1 MKQLY
6 FLLFSTLLTFN
17 ATAQSSYWS
26 IAEEAKITV
35 KGTRQIIPNKYQ
47 VVQLDVVNFK
57 NHIDN
62 APLEYNAANSKL
74 TFDLPMPDGSIEQF
88 AIVESPIMEEGL
100 SAKFPVIKTYLGQGI
115 TNPRAAVRFGWTY
128 KGFHAMVISEKG
140 QIFID
145 PYSTDEREYY
155 ISYYKKD
162 FSSNKQFTCHTDE
175 KANVVEFDN
184 DDIPLND
191 SPENA
196 GNQLRTYRL
205 ALACTGEY
213 AQFHGGTVA
222 GALSAMAVTM
232 TRVNL
237 IYETEVS
244 VRMVMIANN
253 NLLIFLNS
261 SSDPYTNSNGST
273 MLGQNRNTVNSV
285 IGAANYDIGHVF
297 STGGG
302 GIASLGSVCN
312 NNRKAQGVTG
322 QNTPVGDPFDV
333 DYVAHEMGHQFSGN
347 HTFNGTTG
355 SCSGNL
361 ASQSSYEPGSATTIM
376 GYAGICSG
384 QNIQSNSDA
393 FFHTYTFD
401 EIINFTIGGSG
412 NNCAAVT
419 NTGNNEPNV
428 SAGTGGYF
436 IPKSTPFELTGT
448 ANDPNGDP
456 MTYSWEQ
463 FDLGPRGEPN
473 LPTGNAPL
481 FRSFSP
487 KTIPSRTFP
496 QISDIVNNT
505 QTMGEILPSY
515 ARGLSFRLTAR
526 DNKAGGG
533 GVNYDGIAFQ
543 VTDNA
548 GPFLVTEP
556 NTSSVIW
563 TEGTPATVNWDVA
576 NTDLAPV
583 NCATVN
589 ILLSTD
595 GGYTYPIVLATGVP
609 NNGSATLL
617 VPQGSASNTARVRV
631 QCATGVFFDISNTNF
646 RIVAPPAPTY
656 YLYSIAN
663 EQTFCAPNSATFS
676 IDVLS
681 LLNYTDAVNL
691 SAVGVPNGVSL
702 TYNNNPV
709 TPGTTLE
716 ITATA
721 DETVATGTYSI
732 EIKGSSTSGDK
743 SIFINLTVFS
753 QTPTSITPLSPED
766 GAIDAP
772 SELRWSNSNGAPHT
786 YHLQVSDEPT
796 FSNLLVDESGLTNN
810 FYALQNLSGYS
821 VYYWRVKADNQCAQ
835 GTFSDIF
842 TFRTAT
848 LDCSTYG
855 SGNSR
860 IILSQIAFT
869 YPSTLDIS
877 DDESILDINVKNLQ
891 GAHSRISDLSF
902 RLKSPA
908 GTEIELFSR
917 ICNDQ
922 DNYNINLD
930 DQAANDN
937 YPCPP
942 TNGGTYQP
950 QGSLGLFNGESSAGT
965 WTLSV
970 QDHEIGE
977 GGSLS
982 NWELE
987 ICKSVVN
994 SNNDPIVIKN
1004 DTLKTTKGSNRK
1016 ISTELLLST
1025 DADNGAADLVYTV
1038 LKATSEGVLQLNGT
1052 ALAVGST
1059 FTQAQIDAGGLSYK
1073 HDAAAGTNDSFRFH
1087 VEDGQGGWAGSPS
1100 FIIEVVEDINRFNLE
1115 DGKVW
1120 IYPNPTTDLL
1130 NISLRLATA
1139 EQVNFTVYD
1148 AIGQL
1153 VMQGVLIDAIEGSN
1167 ELQLNTNRLTSG
1179 VYALVIEGETFN
1191 ITEKIVISR
1200 K

>member
-6 FLLFSTLLTFN
+6 VLLFSILLTFN
-17 ATAQSSYWS
+17 ATAQSNYWS
-26 IAEEAKITV
+26 IAEESTITL
-35 KGTRQIIPNKYQ
+35 KGTRQIIPNKYR
-47 VVQLDVVNFK
+47 VVQLDVATFK

-62 APLEYNAANSKL
+62 APLEYNATSSKL
-74 TFDLPMPDGSIEQF
+74 TFDLPMPDGSTEQF
-88 AIVESPIMEEGL
+88 AIVESPIMAEGL
-100 SAKFPVIKTYLGQGI
+100 SAKYPVIKTYLGQGI
-115 TNPRAAVRFGWTY
+115 TNPRAVVRFGWTY

-145 PYSTDEREYY
+145 QYSSDEREYY

-162 FSSNKQFTCHTDE
+162 FTTKKAFTCHTDE
-175 KANVVEFDN
+175 QADIIEFEHDDN
-184 DDIPLND
+184 PLNNN
-191 SPENA
+191 PENA
-196 GNQLRTYRL
+196 GDQLRTYRL

-213 AQFHGGTVA
+213 AQFHGGTVT

-253 NLLIFLNS
+253 NQLIFLNS
-261 SSDPYTNSNGST
+261 GTDPYTNTNGST

-285 IGAANYDIGHVF
+285 IGSANYDIGHVF

-322 QNTPVGDPFDV
+322 QNAPIGDPFDV

-347 HTFNGTTG
+347 HTFNGTSG

-376 GYAGICSG
+376 GYAGICPG
-384 QNIQSNSDA
+384 QNIQNNSDA

-401 EIINFTIGGSG
+401 EIINFSINGNG
-412 NNCAAVT
+412 NNCAVVT

-436 IPKSTPFELTGT
+436 IPKSTPFELIGT

-463 FDLGPRGEPN
+463 FDLGARGEPN
-473 LPTGNAPL
+473 LPVGNAPI

-487 KTIPSRTFP
+487 KTVPSRTFP
-496 QISDIVNNT
+496 QISDIVSNT

-515 ARGLSFRLTAR
+515 GRDLSFRLTAR

-533 GVNYDGIAFQ
+533 GVNYDGIAFK

-548 GPFLVTEP
+548 GPFLVTAP
-556 NTSSVIW
+556 NISSVVW
-563 TEGTPATVNWDVA
+563 TEGTPATVTWDVA
-576 NTDLAPV
+576 NTDAAPV

-589 ILLSTD
+589 IVLSID
-595 GGYTYPIVLATGVP
+595 GGFTYPITLATGVP
-609 NNGSATLL
+609 NNGSTTLI
-617 VPQGSASNTARVRV
+617 VPQGSASTTARVRV

-646 RIVAPPAPTY
+646 TIVAPSVPSY
-656 YLYSIAN
+656 FLYSVVN
-663 EQTFCAPNSATFS
+663 EQTFCAPNSAVFS
-676 IDVLS
+676 IDVLP
-681 LLNYTDAVNL
+681 LLNYSDAVNI
-691 SAVGVPNGVSL
+691 SAAGVPSGVSL
-702 TYNNNPV
+702 TYNNNPI

-721 DETVATGTYSI
+721 DETVATGTYPI
-732 EIKGSSTSGDK
+732 EIKGSSTSGDE

-753 QTPTSITPLSPED
+753 SIPTSITPLSPED
-766 GAIDAP
+766 GSVGA
-772 SELRWSNSNGAPHT
+772 SSKLTWSNANGSPHT
-786 YHLQVSDEPT
+786 YHVQVSDDPT
-796 FSNLLVDESGLTNN
+796 FSNLLVDETGLTDN
-810 FYALQNLSGYS
+810 FYVVQNLSGYS
-821 VYYWRVKADNQCAQ
+821 VYYWRVKADNQCVQ
-835 GTFSDIF
+835 GTFSDMF

-848 LDCSTYG
+848 LDCTTYG
-855 SGNSR
+855 SGNFR
-860 IILSQIAFT
+860 TILSTIAFT

-877 DDESILDINVKNLQ
+877 DDVSIVDINVKNLQ

-902 RLKSPA
+902 RLKSPV

-917 ICNDQ
+917 ICNEQ
-922 DNYNINLD
+922 NNYSINLD
-930 DQAANDN
+930 DQAADDN

-942 TNGGTYQP
+942 TNNGTYQP
-950 QGSLGLFNGESSAGT
+950 QGTLGAFNGESSAGT

-970 QDHEIGE
+970 QDHEVGE
-977 GGSLS
+977 GGNLS

-987 ICKSVVN
+987 ICKDVGN
-994 SNNDPIVIKN
+994 TNDDPIVIKN

-1016 ISTELLLST
+1016 IPTELLLST
-1025 DADNGAADLVYTV
+1025 DADNGATDLIYTV
-1038 LKATSEGVLQLNGT
+1038 LEATSEGILQLNGT
-1052 ALAVGST
+1052 ELAVGST
-1059 FTQAQIDAGGLSYK
+1059 FTQSQIDAGELSYK
-1073 HDAAAGTNDSFRFH
+1073 HNETAGTNDAFRFH

-1100 FIIEVVEDINRFNLE
+1100 FIIEVVEDMNPFDLE
-1115 DGKVW
+1115 DGNVW

-1139 EQVNFTVYD
+1139 EQVNFTVYNT
-1148 AIGQL
+1148 IGQL
-1153 VMQGVLIDAIEGSN
+1153 VMEGVLIDAIEGSN
-1167 ELQLNTNRLTSG
+1167 ELQLNTTQLASG

-1191 ITEKIVISR
+1191 ITEKVVISR
-1200 K
+1200 